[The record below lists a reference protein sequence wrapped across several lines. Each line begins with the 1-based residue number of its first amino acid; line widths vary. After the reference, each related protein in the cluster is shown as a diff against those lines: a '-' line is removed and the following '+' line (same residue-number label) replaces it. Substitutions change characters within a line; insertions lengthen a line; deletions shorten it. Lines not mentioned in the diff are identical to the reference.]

1 MKTFLTLLLCVAFAS
16 CSKEQIQTN
25 AVISAMTNG
34 QWKVVNFMNGNT
46 NMTSDFS
53 VYKFQFK
60 TNLSVDAINNNTVEK
75 TGTWNADANA
85 RTITSN
91 FTNASNPLMLLNGT
105 WKITNNSWNFVE
117 ASQTVNNELRTLR
130 LEKL

>member
-1 MKTFLTLLLCVAFAS
+1 MKTFLTLLLFVAFAS